1 MTGIALAN
9 QADFQLGQGPVR
21 LTLRDRIPLNLA
33 NLRTYMF
40 PKLHSYANML
50 AGGDAIELF
59 FSTGGNGSFKTGVL
73 GGQYR
78 EVPKKNTVL
87 KGSLSWVRSTAASGQ
102 LDEEI
107 DFNKELSTFFKYASL
122 EARAEKILDILKHNA
137 AKMETDLC
145 NGLESEVRAVPHY
158 TDMEA
163 SAQKKMMSLFAH
175 NNEYVGG
182 MFGAMTAAGAA
193 GTGTT
198 SATDFVA
205 ELSSLG
211 GQWLTK
217 QGLNPRDARFPTV
230 GGGGATGARAYE
242 PTVVRY
248 TSATNTADSLNLVS
262 KLLEAIRISQ
272 YEAPPT
278 VYRDGNWSPVMGND
292 DLIMCTDNRGL
303 SIVRA
308 QTLAG
313 QDLWVTASRQ
323 DPTVDFHVGK
333 AKLMYW
339 DILDTIELYPNSS
352 TPTAINTF
360 ENLFAGVDK
369 GPRIYGFRMASM
381 LPVIHEANHYRLYQ
395 PGADMNIP
403 DLKAMFIDLVA
414 NLACSDYR
422 RQFVVAP
429 SASVHTA

>member
-50 AGGDAIELF
+50 AGGDAIEMF

-78 EVPKKNTVL
+78 EVPKRNTVL

-145 NGLESEVRAVPHY
+145 NGLEGEMRAVPNY
-158 TDMEA
+158 TNMEA
-163 SAQKKMMSLFAH
+163 TAQRQMMSIWAH
-175 NNEYVGG
+175 VNEYVGG
-182 MFGAMTAAGAA
+182 MFGALTAAGAA

-198 SATDFVA
+198 AGTDFVTA
-205 ELSSLG
+205 LNSAG

-217 QGLNPRDARFPTV
+217 QGLNPRDARFVNSAGQRT
-230 GGGGATGARAYE
+230 YE

-248 TSATNTADSLNLVS
+248 TSATNTADSNNLVS
-262 KLLEAIRISQ
+262 KLLEAIRLSQ

-278 VYRDGNWSPVMGND
+278 IYRDGNWSPVMGND
-292 DLIMCTDNRGL
+292 DLIMLTSNRGL

-313 QDLWVTASRQ
+313 QDLWVTADRQ

-333 AKLMYW
+333 AKLMYY
-339 DILDTIELYPNSS
+339 DALDTIALYHASSGTTLTSELAA
-352 TPTAINTF
+352 TDA
-360 ENLFAGVDK
+360 
-369 GPRIYGFRMASM
+369 GPRIYGLRMASM
-381 LPVIHEANHYRLYQ
+381 VPVIHEANHYRLYQ

-429 SASVHTA
+429 TGSIHTS